1 MLANRLKRVLHRVI
15 YESQSAF
22 VPNRLITDN
31 IMISYEMNHFL
42 IRKTRG
48 KTGYAA
54 LKAYM
59 SKAYDRVE
67 WKFLEQIMHAM
78 GFPEK
83 WIRWVMMCTTSVQ
96 YSITHAGHVTQFFTA
111 TRGLRQGCPFSPYLS
126 ILCVEGFSA
135 LLKRYEHMGLI
146 HGCKIAREA
155 LAISH
160 LFFADYSLIFFRAN
174 REESQQ
180 IRTCIDLFEWASDQ
194 QINSQKFSIS
204 FSADTTSQARQGVN
218 NIFGVQQSVTYG
230 QYLGLLSLAGR
241 NKTQILLE
249 GQSMASHPKLEK
261 QISIKGE

>member
-1 MLANRLKRVLHRVI
+1 
-15 YESQSAF
+15 
-22 VPNRLITDN
+22 
-31 IMISYEMNHFL
+31 
-42 IRKTRG
+42 
-48 KTGYAA
+48 
-54 LKAYM
+54 
-59 SKAYDRVE
+59 
-67 WKFLEQIMHAM
+67 MHAM

-83 WIRWVMMCTTSVQ
+83 WVSWVTMCTTSVQ
-96 YSITHAGHVTQFFTA
+96 YSITHAGHATQFFTA
-111 TRGLRQGCPFSPYLS
+111 TWGLRQGCPFSPYLF

-204 FSADTTSQARQGVN
+204 FSADTTSQARQDVS

-241 NKTQILLE
+241 NKTQIFYFIKDRVWHRI
-249 GQSMASHPKLEK
+249 QNWKNRF
-261 QISIKGE
+261 ISRAKEVLIKTIAQALPTYAMSVFLPPYNFALIWK